1 MFKYVVL
8 FTAIF
13 IATCAAIFS
22 ITGIAQ
28 LFTGAVVLTGIMA
41 TSLELGKIISVSL
54 LYRYWSD
61 IPRLIRYYLV
71 GGLVIL
77 TGITSIGIYGYLS
90 SAYATGAADIQ
101 TKQNTILMHETQR
114 TGIEESIARLTARS
128 QQLQTTRGQ
137 QENRLDSLLAN
148 GRSIT
153 TQQRII
159 RDQDAELVG
168 IQKQLLTLSSTRD
181 SLALS
186 TLTVRNSISTA
197 GKIGSFYYVAESFGV
212 PLDTIIKWF
221 ILIIVLVFDPVSI
234 CLFFG
239 YNIIRNK
246 ELKSDIALES
256 RTQATSHAQ
265 ESVLDFQESVP
276 NSSSEQTPSID
287 LPYYMQSDF
296 NWKTDDRWKDD
307 EDARHYLARLG
318 MSPLDN

>member
-8 FTAIF
+8 FTAVF
-13 IATCAAIFS
+13 IAICAATFS
-22 ITGIAQ
+22 VTGIAQ
-28 LFTGAVVLTGIMA
+28 LFTGAVLLTGIMA

-71 GGLVIL
+71 AGLVIL
-77 TGITSIGIYGYLS
+77 TGITSVGIYGYLS

-114 TGIEESIARLTARS
+114 TGIEESMARLSSRS

-159 RDQDAELVG
+159 REQDAELIN
-168 IQKQLLTLSSTRD
+168 IQKQLSTLSATRD
-181 SLALS
+181 SLALA

-197 GKIGSFYYVAESFGV
+197 GKIGSFYYVAESFGI
-212 PLDTIIKWF
+212 PLDTVVKWF

-246 ELKSDIALES
+246 ELASDLAPVLSPKAISHES
-256 RTQATSHAQ
+256 II
-265 ESVLDFQESVP
+265 EPE
-276 NSSSEQTPSID
+276 SSSSQPLD
-287 LPYYMQSDF
+287 DMPYYMRSDF
-296 NWKTDDRWKDD
+296 NWKTDDRWKTD